1 MNEAVDNNAPINQGV
16 DMYGRQKP
24 DLLSPRECA
33 IIAAQAANEKKA
45 TDIMVQQ
52 VGDLIGVT
60 EYFVICTASNN
71 RQVDAVVDEIEE
83 QCRLRGGAK
92 PYHIEGTADG
102 TWSLLDYGSFIVHVF
117 QPETRDYYRLESL
130 WNDAPLVDLEGGG
143 RLDRSDLFRAH
154 RQAGWPRSVAY
165 HPHNRSR
172 RRRCR

>member
-92 PYHIEGTADG
+92 PYHIGRRHVVAAG
-102 TWSLLDYGSFIVHVF
+102 LRQLHRACVPARNARLLSPGIAV
-117 QPETRDYYRLESL
+117 ERR
-130 WNDAPLVDLEGGG
+130 APG
-143 RLDRSDLFRAH
+143 
-154 RQAGWPRSVAY
+154 
-165 HPHNRSR
+165 
-172 RRRCR
+172 

>member
-83 QCRLRGGAK
+83 QCR
-92 PYHIEGTADG
+92 
-102 TWSLLDYGSFIVHVF
+102 
-117 QPETRDYYRLESL
+117 
-130 WNDAPLVDLEGGG
+130 
-143 RLDRSDLFRAH
+143 
-154 RQAGWPRSVAY
+154 PRSVAHHRPQPFKAPPVPLADARTSQGVRASLY
-165 HPHNRSR
+165 LNLESVVSSLCDTHNI
-172 RRRCR
+172 

>member
-71 RQVDAVVDEIEE
+71 RQVDAVVGNFSTASEAL
-83 QCRLRGGAK
+83 LRIRSSKICPKRIKKMIK
-92 PYHIEGTADG
+92 PAASKYTG
-102 TWSLLDYGSFIVHVF
+102 
-117 QPETRDYYRLESL
+117 
-130 WNDAPLVDLEGGG
+130 
-143 RLDRSDLFRAH
+143 
-154 RQAGWPRSVAY
+154 
-165 HPHNRSR
+165 
-172 RRRCR
+172 

>member
-71 RQVDAVVDEIEE
+71 RQVDAVVEEIEE

-92 PYHIEGTADG
+92 PYHIEGHGRRHVVAAG
-102 TWSLLDYGSFIVHVF
+102 LRQLHRARVPARNARLLSPG
-117 QPETRDYYRLESL
+117 
-130 WNDAPLVDLEGGG
+130 
-143 RLDRSDLFRAH
+143 
-154 RQAGWPRSVAY
+154 VAVE
-165 HPHNRSR
+165 
-172 RRRCR
+172 

>member
-1 MNEAVDNNAPINQGV
+1 MNEVVDNNAPINQGV

-33 IIAAQAANEKKA
+33 IIAA
-45 TDIMVQQ
+45 
-52 VGDLIGVT
+52 
-60 EYFVICTASNN
+60 
-71 RQVDAVVDEIEE
+71 

-130 WNDAPLVDLEGGG
+130 WNDAPLVDLEGEAGLTDLTYSERIAKLIG
-143 RLDRSDLFRAH
+143 REA
-154 RQAGWPRSVAY
+154 
-165 HPHNRSR
+165 
-172 RRRCR
+172 

>member
-83 QCRLRGGAK
+83 QYPGWR
-92 PYHIEGTADG
+92 
-102 TWSLLDYGSFIVHVF
+102 SLLQLDCNDDWNLQFYDCGMLCFLTDDKTVKCYLHSF
-117 QPETRDYYRLESL
+117 
-130 WNDAPLVDLEGGG
+130 
-143 RLDRSDLFRAH
+143 
-154 RQAGWPRSVAY
+154 
-165 HPHNRSR
+165 
-172 RRRCR
+172 

>member
-60 EYFVICTASNN
+60 EYFVICT
-71 RQVDAVVDEIEE
+71 
-83 QCRLRGGAK
+83 
-92 PYHIEGTADG
+92 PYHFDRCSGYSITGYRRSYLYPGFWKAES
-102 TWSLLDYGSFIVHVF
+102 SLFCS
-117 QPETRDYYRLESL
+117 
-130 WNDAPLVDLEGGG
+130 
-143 RLDRSDLFRAH
+143 
-154 RQAGWPRSVAY
+154 
-165 HPHNRSR
+165 
-172 RRRCR
+172 

>member
-1 MNEAVDNNAPINQGV
+1 MNEVVDNNAPINQGV

-102 TWSLLDYGSFIVHVF
+102 TWSLLDYGRFIVHVF

-130 WNDAPLVDLEGGG
+130 WNDAPLVDLEGEAGLTDLTYSERIAKLVG
-143 RLDRSDLFRAH
+143 REA
-154 RQAGWPRSVAY
+154 
-165 HPHNRSR
+165 
-172 RRRCR
+172 